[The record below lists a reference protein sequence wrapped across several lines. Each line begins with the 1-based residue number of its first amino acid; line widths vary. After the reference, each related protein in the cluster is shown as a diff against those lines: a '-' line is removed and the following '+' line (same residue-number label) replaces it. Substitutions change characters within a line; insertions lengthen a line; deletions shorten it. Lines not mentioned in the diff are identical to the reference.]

1 MPKQWQHS
9 NVKSTR
15 EREMGDN
22 KRKAVISMG
31 SCILWLF
38 CCLQNQQKF
47 GAVKKEIIDA
57 KKGKFAK

>member
-1 MPKQWQHS
+1 
-9 NVKSTR
+9 
-15 EREMGDN
+15 MGDN

-38 CCLQNQQKF
+38 CCLQNDQKF